1 MQSTKQD
8 DIPASERGKE
18 EKMTI
23 DKKEPG
29 AAFAL
34 VGMSY
39 MVVLV
44 VAIAV
49 FGAYFLLFA

>member
-1 MQSTKQD
+1 MQLTKQD

-18 EKMTI
+18 EKLAI
-23 DKKEPG
+23 DKKQPG

-39 MVVLV
+39 MVMLV
-44 VAIAV
+44 IAIAV
-49 FGAYFLLFA
+49 FGACFLLFA

>member
-1 MQSTKQD
+1 MQSTKEA

-18 EKMTI
+18 EKMTM

-34 VGMSY
+34 VGMGY

-44 VAIAV
+44 IAIAV